1 MKRGT
6 VGAFLGAMA
15 LGIGLGA
22 GTFWLFS
29 ARQAAKAQG
38 GAYARGATA
47 GAGGQGAG
55 AVGGSGQAIRV
66 PHKIMYHC
74 AMHPNYIS
82 DKPGTCPICGM
93 DLVPFEDHAAPEGAD
108 AGKGA
113 VRIDAAAIR
122 NMGVRTETVGKR
134 SLAAA
139 IRTSGK
145 IAVDEK
151 RLFSVNARVEGF
163 VETLRASITGQPVRQ
178 GETLLELYSPELAST
193 QEEYLQALRYAKGLE
208 AKGDGPGTR
217 SAAEL
222 VESSRRRLANWG
234 VPEPEIKAL
243 EQRGSA
249 RKTLPIVSPASGVVL
264 EKAVLQGQSVSPGM
278 TLFRIADLSRVWVV
292 ANLYQGDLARVKV
305 GSSADITLSYLPGKT
320 FAGRVA
326 FVSPVLDPATRT
338 AEVRIE
344 VGNTPGLD
352 LKPEMFATVVIRAPS
367 AAPAVA
373 VPEQS
378 IIRSGR
384 RDIAVVALA
393 DGYFEPREVKLGSS
407 ADGYVEVLEGLS
419 EGDKLVVSSQFLIDS
434 ESNLKAAI
442 EQMRM
447 RPGGEDTMQGGPQ
460 GGAPTGGAEGGH
472 SGHEGHGGAAP

>member
-1 MKRGT
+1 
-6 VGAFLGAMA
+6 
-15 LGIGLGA
+15 
-22 GTFWLFS
+22 
-29 ARQAAKAQG
+29 
-38 GAYARGATA
+38 
-47 GAGGQGAG
+47 
-55 AVGGSGQAIRV
+55 
-66 PHKIMYHC
+66 
-74 AMHPNYIS
+74 MHPNYIS

-93 DLVPFEDHAAPEGAD
+93 DLVPMEDHSAPEGAD

-113 VRIDAAAIR
+113 VRIGAAAIR

-134 SLAAA
+134 TLAAA

-151 RLFSVNARVEGF
+151 RLFSVNARVEGY
-163 VETLRASITGQPVRQ
+163 VEALRASTTGQPVRQ

-193 QEEYLQALRYAKGLE
+193 QAEYLQALRYAKGLE
-208 AKGDGPGTR
+208 ARGDGPGAR

-222 VESSRRRLANWG
+222 VESSRRRLANWD
-234 VPEPEIKAL
+234 VPESEIKAL
-243 EQRGSA
+243 EHRGSA
-249 RKTLPIVSPASGVVL
+249 RKTLPIASPVSGVVL

-278 TLFRIADLSRVWVV
+278 ALFRIADLSRVWVV

-305 GSSADITLSYLPGKT
+305 GSGADIALSYLPGKT

-344 VGNTPGLD
+344 VGNTPALD
-352 LKPEMFATVVIRAPS
+352 LKPEMFATVVIRAPAS
-367 AAPAVA
+367 VPVVA
-373 VPEQS
+373 VPEQA

-384 RDIAVVALA
+384 RDIAVVALEG
-393 DGYFEPREVKLGSS
+393 GYFEPREVKLGAS

-447 RPGGEDTMQGGPQ
+447 RPGGEDGVQ
-460 GGAPTGGAEGGH
+460 GGANGAAPGGAGSASGGGH
-472 SGHEGHGGAAP
+472 AGHGGAMP